1 MAGRPQN
8 KYLNPTL
15 GQQALGIVPLGTG
28 EISRLVRVRGPE
40 EAVNWFATL
49 TPEKRTEA
57 LLLAYAQRPGA
68 EPK

>member
-1 MAGRPQN
+1 MAERTQN
-8 KYLNPTL
+8 KHLNPTL
-15 GQQALGIVPLGTG
+15 GQQALGIVPLEAG
-28 EISRLVRVRGPE
+28 EISRMVRVRGPE

-68 EPK
+68 EPR